1 MSNTD
6 LFHVCLDESFRKRQK
21 SRATVARQVIQWRIF
36 FYISIFTAPVHYI
49 LNHLAVIAEIFSIKK
64 LIVSLGLRY

>member
-6 LFHVCLDESFRKRQK
+6 LFHMCLSESFRKRQK
-21 SRATVARQVIQWRIF
+21 RRATVARQAIQWQIF
-36 FYISIFTAPVHYI
+36 FYQYPLLHI
-49 LNHLAVIAEIFSIKK
+49 LNHSAVIAEIFSIKK